1 MDKKEGTLFDVT
13 LGTYNNAEECKL
25 VWGFLL
31 YQLSNK
37 YNKENIGL
45 YWDNG
50 LAVFK
55 NKSGP

>member
-25 VWGFLL
+25 VRGFLL

-45 YWDNG
+45 Y
-50 LAVFK
+50 
-55 NKSGP
+55 